1 MGKNTEGLRI
11 CVGGGRWREVEG
23 GGGGGVEVFERTNK
37 LAAMRGN
44 LARRSEKEG
53 RSSRKSRE
61 LIKGRN

>member
-1 MGKNTEGLRI
+1 MCGRREVEGS
-11 CVGGGRWREVEG
+11 GGRWRR
-23 GGGGGVEVFERTNK
+23 GVEVFERTNK

>member
-1 MGKNTEGLRI
+1 MCGWREVVEGS
-11 CVGGGRWREVEG
+11 GGRWRR
-23 GGGGGVEVFERTNK
+23 GVEVFERTNK